1 MNQQFRI
8 KHVAMY
14 KKSALKNVNLA
25 VNKFWKQTSS
35 KFRRQFLA
43 NLGGNEKIYLLISR
57 FLTRVFPLSN
67 EWEINWMAIE
77 NNDNKSR
84 F

>member
-43 NLGGNEKIYLLISR
+43 NSGGNEKIYLLINR
-57 FLTRVFPLSN
+57 FLTRVFSSFERMRNQLDGDR
-67 EWEINWMAIE
+67 EQ
-77 NNDNKSR
+77 R
-84 F
+84 

>member
-43 NLGGNEKIYLLISR
+43 NSGGNEKIYLLISR
-57 FLTRVFPLSN
+57 FLTRVFSSFERMRNQLDGDR
-67 EWEINWMAIE
+67 EQ
-77 NNDNKSR
+77 R
-84 F
+84 